1 MGLKQKFIALAGVM
15 GALMAIVS
23 IIGYYMASTDLRKS
37 VESEMKA
44 TVETQAAQ
52 LDGWLNEKKAFGVS
66 TANQMTSLNGNMTLL
81 KAKETLGTTTSDKE
95 LLEMSAGLED
105 GYFYGYNSGDN
116 TGKKDPTQRPWYKD
130 AKTADKPVF
139 TEAYTDTN
147 TGKLVVSVAVPV
159 KANGQFIGATCTD
172 IALDVLTNQ
181 ANNMKYQGEGV
192 GIIMEKSGNVLA
204 TSGAGEPM
212 KSFKDIDGLGKHFD
226 EMIQKGEG
234 YFDVTIN
241 GTDKVFGYT
250 TVPSTGWVIGISAP
264 YDFVF
269 ASLKHLKLVYG
280 ILTVFGLLLAVG
292 ACLAFASRIMKPIA
306 DLEAHAEELAKGNLS
321 LDDLP
326 ITSSDEIGTLTNA
339 FNVMSGNIR
348 KMISHMA
355 KTAEQ
360 VAASSEEL
368 TANAQQSAD
377 AAVHVAETVGEVS
390 MGMSQQLN
398 DIDGAKKSV
407 DTVYTDITSMADKA
421 RTVTTTSGQTAEA
434 AQTGGKLME
443 SAVGRMGNIEQSVMS
458 SADAVRKLG
467 ENSQQIGQIVE
478 AISSIAEQTNLLALN
493 AAIEAARAGEHG
505 RGFAVVAEEV
515 RKLAAES
522 QTSAEQI
529 KERIASIQRDTTE
542 AVASMEA
549 GTEEVKSGTAAI
561 REVGT
566 QFSDILSMVN
576 GIKSQMEEINASVQT
591 VSNGAGQIVEAV
603 DSIDTVSRS
612 TAQNTQTISAATEE
626 QSASNEEIAAAS
638 QALANLATD
647 MQTAIGQFK
656 L

>member
-95 LLEMSAGLED
+95 ILEMSAGLED

-591 VSNGAGQIVEAV
+591 VSNGAGHIVEAV

-612 TAQNTQTISAATEE
+612 TAKNTQTISAATEE

>member
-1 MGLKQKFIALAGVM
+1 
-15 GALMAIVS
+15 MAIVS

-66 TANQMTSLNGNMTLL
+66 TANQMSSLNGNMALL

>member
-95 LLEMSAGLED
+95 ILEMSAGLED

>member
-1 MGLKQKFIALAGVM
+1 
-15 GALMAIVS
+15 
-23 IIGYYMASTDLRKS
+23 
-37 VESEMKA
+37 
-44 TVETQAAQ
+44 
-52 LDGWLNEKKAFGVS
+52 
-66 TANQMTSLNGNMTLL
+66 
-81 KAKETLGTTTSDKE
+81 
-95 LLEMSAGLED
+95 MSAGLED

-139 TEAYTDTN
+139 TEAYTDMN

>member
-95 LLEMSAGLED
+95 ILEMSAGLED

-139 TEAYTDTN
+139 TEAYTDMN

-390 MGMSQQLN
+390 IGMSQQLN

-591 VSNGAGQIVEAV
+591 VSNGAGHIVEAV

-612 TAQNTQTISAATEE
+612 TAKNTQTISAATEE

>member
-66 TANQMTSLNGNMTLL
+66 TANQMTSLNGNTALL
-81 KAKETLGTTTSDKE
+81 KAKDTLGTTTSDKE
-95 LLEMSAGLED
+95 ILDMTAGLED
-105 GYFYGYNSGDN
+105 GYFYGYNAGDN

-226 EMIQKGEG
+226 EMVQKGEG
-234 YFDVTIN
+234 YFDATIN
-241 GTDKVFGYT
+241 GTDKVFAYT
-250 TVPSTGWVIGISAP
+250 TVPATGWIMGISVP
-264 YDFVF
+264 HDFVF
-269 ASLKHLKLVYG
+269 ASLRHLKIIFG
-280 ILTVFGLLLAVG
+280 ILTVIGLLLAVG
-292 ACLAFASRIMKPIA
+292 ICLAFARQIMKPIA

>member
-95 LLEMSAGLED
+95 ILEMSAGLED

-250 TVPSTGWVIGISAP
+250 TVPSTG
-264 YDFVF
+264 
-269 ASLKHLKLVYG
+269 
-280 ILTVFGLLLAVG
+280 
-292 ACLAFASRIMKPIA
+292 
-306 DLEAHAEELAKGNLS
+306 
-321 LDDLP
+321 
-326 ITSSDEIGTLTNA
+326 
-339 FNVMSGNIR
+339 
-348 KMISHMA
+348 
-355 KTAEQ
+355 
-360 VAASSEEL
+360 
-368 TANAQQSAD
+368 
-377 AAVHVAETVGEVS
+377 
-390 MGMSQQLN
+390 
-398 DIDGAKKSV
+398 
-407 DTVYTDITSMADKA
+407 
-421 RTVTTTSGQTAEA
+421 
-434 AQTGGKLME
+434 
-443 SAVGRMGNIEQSVMS
+443 
-458 SADAVRKLG
+458 
-467 ENSQQIGQIVE
+467 
-478 AISSIAEQTNLLALN
+478 
-493 AAIEAARAGEHG
+493 
-505 RGFAVVAEEV
+505 
-515 RKLAAES
+515 
-522 QTSAEQI
+522 
-529 KERIASIQRDTTE
+529 
-542 AVASMEA
+542 
-549 GTEEVKSGTAAI
+549 
-561 REVGT
+561 
-566 QFSDILSMVN
+566 
-576 GIKSQMEEINASVQT
+576 
-591 VSNGAGQIVEAV
+591 
-603 DSIDTVSRS
+603 
-612 TAQNTQTISAATEE
+612 
-626 QSASNEEIAAAS
+626 
-638 QALANLATD
+638 
-647 MQTAIGQFK
+647 
-656 L
+656 